1 MAAFD
6 ATIITGNLRWKSN
19 GYFFAVSNEMVEK
32 TMNDPRRKLTLLIK
46 STTDVVKEIA
56 KNNFIYM
63 LRFNLK
69 LPNVCSLRNMVNL
82 S

>member
-1 MAAFD
+1 MD
-6 ATIITGNLRWKSN
+6 VH
-19 GYFFAVSNEMVEK
+19 YFFAVSNEMVEK

-56 KNNFIYM
+56 KTNFIYM